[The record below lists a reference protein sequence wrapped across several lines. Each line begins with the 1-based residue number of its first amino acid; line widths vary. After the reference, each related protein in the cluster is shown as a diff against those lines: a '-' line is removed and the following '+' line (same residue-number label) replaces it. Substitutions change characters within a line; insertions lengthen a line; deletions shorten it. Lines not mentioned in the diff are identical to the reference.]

1 MLRLADIVRRH
12 GAEYRARHGAR
23 LLPSHARALFDIE
36 HCRTPRLG
44 GHLARCSQCQGEHLL
59 YHSCRN
65 RACPRCGYDRTQR
78 WLEQQRD
85 LLLPA
90 PYFHVVFTLPAELR
104 RTVRAHQRVL
114 LPVLFR
120 AAFDSLATLCRD
132 ARFLG
137 ATIGA
142 LAVLHTWTRTL
153 EWHPHV
159 HLLVPGGGVAP
170 DGCTWVATPRR
181 KTRFLV
187 PVRALSKLFRARFL
201 ALARRALPQQV
212 LPEIPWDKSWV
223 VFAKPVVQGSERVL
237 EYLGRYVHRSA
248 LTEGALVATDH
259 QTVTFRYRDSRD
271 QRQKMMTLPAA
282 EFLRRFLQHVPP
294 QGFHRVRAFGLLH
307 SGQRALLKR
316 LQLLLAPKLS
326 TPPPPRAAPKAA
338 PTCPHCRQPTL
349 RLVRRLSLSECLA
362 HSARGVAPGP
372 GIATARAPPHAAR
385 TSATV
390 SQ

>member
-44 GHLARCSQCQGEHLL
+44 GHLARCSQCQGEHVL
-59 YHSCRN
+59 YHSCHN
-65 RACPRCGYDRTQR
+65 RACPRCGYEATSR
-78 WLEQQRD
+78 WLDKQRE
-85 LLLPA
+85 LLLPV

-104 RTVRAHQRVL
+104 RTVRAHQRAL

-120 AAFDSLATLCRD
+120 AAFESLATLCKD
-132 ARFLG
+132 ARYLG
-137 ATIGA
+137 ASIGA
-142 LAVLHTWTRTL
+142 LAVLHTWTRSL

-170 DGCTWVATPRR
+170 DGCTWVPTPRR

-201 ALARRALPQQV
+201 ALARRAVPQV
-212 LPEIPWDKSWV
+212 LLPEIPWDKSWV
-223 VFAKPVVQGSERVL
+223 VFAKPVVHGSEQVL
-237 EYLGRYVHRSA
+237 EYLGRYVHRTA
-248 LTEGALVATDH
+248 LADGALAATDD

-271 QRQKMMTLPAA
+271 QLRKTMTLPAT

-294 QGFHRVRAFGLLH
+294 KGFHRVRAFGLLH
-307 SGQRALLKR
+307 PDRRQLLRR
-316 LQLLLAPKLS
+316 LQLLLETVDSPS
-326 TPPPPRAAPKAA
+326 PRPLRLAKTA
-338 PTCPHCRQPTL
+338 PTCPQCGQPTL
-349 RLVRRLSLSECLA
+349 RLLRRLSPAECLTRGA
-362 HSARGVAPGP
+362 LDLGVAS
-372 GIATARAPPHAAR
+372 ARAPPADHPAHGAGA
-385 TSATV
+385 SP
-390 SQ
+390 